1 MVRFKPDTNRH
12 GRPSARH
19 SPIVDHRQE
28 METIMRRNIVAS
40 FCVLLVTSIAPASAQ
55 VVIDLSLITCKQLLD
70 SDAERQILISSW
82 MSGYFSATK
91 NLNEL
96 DFRYVKRNAKVV
108 GSYCKTHKS
117 DTVMNAMQKNWR

>member
-1 MVRFKPDTNRH
+1 MKRT
-12 GRPSARH
+12 
-19 SPIVDHRQE
+19 
-28 METIMRRNIVAS
+28 IVAS
-40 FCVLLVTSIAPASAQ
+40 FCVLLITPIVPASAQ

-70 SDAERQILISSW
+70 SDAERQALISSW

-96 DFRYVKRNAKVV
+96 DFRYVKRTAKVV

-117 DTVMNAMQKNWR
+117 DTVMNATQKNWR